1 MIFNA
6 HRLACLL
13 CFVFL
18 FIFCTGAYASQTPPV
33 SAMRIQKITK
43 IISKYKEAGENLN
56 DNDVINTI
64 LKDVSESYP
73 LKPAAKKNDI
83 TTQEVGKIVR
93 EKVSRNFPD
102 SNETL
107 KKNAEAEAEKLFVMS
122 KILDRVS
129 VKYIKGD
136 KTNVAEGYFFS
147 LGSTGNSINI
157 GGTIIAMYDI
167 VPEDRIRF
175 DEAFRNQRRDS
186 FVQTK
191 IRDYYSKKNAYS
203 IQVYNEVRDAVTK
216 ENEDNGYIFYMNDWK
231 NPAEVSSLLMKE
243 IQSQTAV
250 AEKTTSPKTT
260 TTVAT
265 AAPLT
270 PGFPNVDD
278 PKTSVAVKEDP
289 AITKKREEIRK
300 LAEDKQIENTTK
312 NAGIDADQ
320 GFELA
325 YWGMKKDEFAL
336 LYPQYSTA
344 LATGDIENINYDKG
358 PFLKIEIHFMSDYLY
373 KVVYNFRI
381 GPREAMIALG
391 RKIKDKYGYTDQEK
405 LDAADP
411 EKANRKEPCD
421 GQHNFS
427 NGVCTK
433 CGWSEAEV
441 GTPLEHT
448 YIWTGKET
456 RGLLTI
462 KLNSEKTAFTDFI
475 LTRENPKIKKIS
487 DDITAGIESKKK
499 QEAEE
504 QKKRTIEEYNK
515 SIFK

>member
-1 MIFNA
+1 
-6 HRLACLL
+6 
-13 CFVFL
+13 
-18 FIFCTGAYASQTPPV
+18 
-33 SAMRIQKITK
+33 MRIQKISK
-43 IISKYKEAGENLN
+43 IISKYKEAGENLS

-64 LKDVSESYP
+64 LKDVSELYP
-73 LKPAAKKNDI
+73 LKPTAKKNEI
-83 TTQEVGKIVR
+83 TTQEIGKLVR

-147 LGSTGNSINI
+147 YGSTGNSVNI
-157 GGTIIAMYDI
+157 GGTVIAMYDI

-175 DEAFRNQRRDS
+175 DEAFRNQRKDS

-203 IQVYNEVRDAVTK
+203 IQIYNEVRESVTR

-231 NPAEVSSLLMKE
+231 NPGEVSALLIKDAL
-243 IQSQTAV
+243 SPAAV
-250 AEKTTSPKTT
+250 AEKTTPVKTPA
-260 TTVAT
+260 TVAT
-265 AAPLT
+265 TAPLT
-270 PGFPNVDD
+270 PGTPNVDD
-278 PKTSVAVKEDP
+278 SRAPVAVKEDP

-300 LAEDKQIENTTK
+300 LAEEKQIEATTK

-344 LATGDIENINYDKG
+344 LATGDIENINFDRG

-411 EKANRKEPCD
+411 EKANRKEPCEQSHD
-421 GQHNFS
+421 FN
-427 NGVCTK
+427 NGICTK
-433 CGWSEAEV
+433 CRWSEAEV
-441 GTPLEHT
+441 GTPMEQT
-448 YIWTGKET
+448 YTWTGKET

-462 KLNSEKTAFTDFI
+462 KLNAEKTAFTEFI

-487 DDITAGIESKKK
+487 DDIAAGIEIKKK

-504 QKKRTIEEYNK
+504 QKRRTIEEYNK